1 MTYNTREEA
10 VASVANDSHRV
21 QYDGADAD
29 RIKDMAATLTH
40 HAVELI
46 ESLGNYV
53 AETASDIDE
62 DAEARMGYARRELI
76 EKWATAQLALSKVA
90 FVMRVDGQTA
100 YDRLIAALNIEGGNI
115 DMSGL

>member
-1 MTYNTREEA
+1 MTYSTREEA
-10 VASVANDSHRV
+10 VASVADDACRV
-21 QYDGADAD
+21 QYDEGDPD
-29 RIKDMAATLTH
+29 RIKDMAATFTH

-53 AETASDIDE
+53 SETTAEVDE
-62 DAEARMGYARRELI
+62 DADSRMRYARRELI
-76 EKWATAQLALSKVA
+76 EKWATAQLAISKVA